1 MGNRA
6 ECPVCGA
13 YSSSVWSQIQQGK
26 GCPDCEASYEILRK
40 YQSLQEDIYKLQE
53 TRFNRESIKEIER
66 TKKENIVLKGVS
78 EAALN
83 ALVESNAVSSLMKA
97 ITILRRAVYCEP
109 HQTQN
114 DLEIV
119 SVPAR
124 IFITLWKDKQITT
137 QQLIDILRHE
147 RDYEECMELL
157 ERHGIE
163 RDRLRGEFYL

>member
-40 YQSLQEDIYKLQE
+40 YQSLQEDIEKLQE
-53 TRFNRESIKEIER
+53 TRFNREAIKEIEK
-66 TKKENIVLKGVS
+66 TKKENIVLRGAS

-83 ALVESNAVSSLMKA
+83 SLVESNAVCALMKA
-97 ITILRRAVYCEP
+97 ITILRKSVYNEFNE
-109 HQTQN
+109 TQN

-119 SVPAR
+119 SVPVR

-137 QQLIDILRHE
+137 QQLIDILRNE

-157 ERHGIE
+157 ERNGIE
-163 RDRLRGEFYL
+163 RNSLRGEFHL